1 LWPQGL
7 AQPFTARTLFA
18 GFEWF
23 SLLIGAGAF
32 IALFRYRI
40 GIIPVIGICG
50 LVGLGYVLLKPV
62 ISA

>member
-1 LWPQGL
+1 
-7 AQPFTARTLFA
+7 LFA